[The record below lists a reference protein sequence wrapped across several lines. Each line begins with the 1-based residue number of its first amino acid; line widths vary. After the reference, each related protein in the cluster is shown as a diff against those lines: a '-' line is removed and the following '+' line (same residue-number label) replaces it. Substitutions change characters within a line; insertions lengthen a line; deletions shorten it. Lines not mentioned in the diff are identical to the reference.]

1 MGAVVSNKVGVLVPS
16 APVGISN
23 LQGRWSFDGGN
34 AKDSSGKT
42 RHGTAKRFLEPT
54 DISNL
59 ALWLD
64 AADTSTISES
74 FNLVSQWNDKSG
86 NNYHAV
92 AQSGEEPTTGAD
104 NINGKNVL
112 TWGQYKKMNRST
124 PTNAN
129 WQDVYIVSQYTG
141 GSTFTDVPTIMSGV
155 TSANSDNGIAG
166 GANSGNGLWINIW
179 TDNFYLN
186 GTTNDGSNVVGTMSS
201 PFLVSFSKNTATSIT
216 GYQIGA
222 DRHINGRGWKG
233 VFAEVIAFNA
243 KLSTADR
250 EKVEGYLYH
259 KWGLT
264 NNLPS
269 SHPFKSAPPISL
281 LLHPNTSPILRL
293 VQAKRSILSLGM
305 LKFLPVKQRMCST
318 VEMPFLYLPG

>member
-1 MGAVVSNKVGVLVPS
+1 MVSNKVGVFVPS
-16 APVGISN
+16 APVGIAN

-34 AKDSSGKT
+34 ANDSSGKT

-112 TWGQYKKMNRST
+112 TWGRYIKMNRSA

-129 WQDVYIVSQYTG
+129 WQDVYIISQYTG
-141 GSTFTDVPTIMSGV
+141 GSTFTEVPTIIGGT
-155 TSANSDNGIAG
+155 TSANSDNGIQG
-166 GANSGNGLWINIW
+166 GHYSGNGLYINTW

-201 PFLVSFSKNTATSIT
+201 PFLVSFSKNSAVSLT
-216 GYQIGA
+216 GYQVGA
-222 DRHINGRGWKG
+222 DRNNDGRGWKG
-233 VFAEVIAFNA
+233 VFGEVIAFNA

-250 EKVEGYLYH
+250 EKVEGYLSH

-269 SHPFKSAPPISL
+269 SHPFKSAPLFPL

-293 VQAKRSILSLGM
+293 VQAKRSILSMGM
-305 LKFLPVKQRMCST
+305 WKFLPVRLRMCLMEET
-318 VEMPFLYLPG
+318 HFLYLPG